1 MFDVHLVLLLIGFL
15 LLVCVLLSRF
25 TAKIGVPA
33 LLIFLIVGLIL
44 DTNSF
49 ISSTISNYTLVQS
62 ISIFA
67 LIIIMFSGG
76 LDTELANIKRVTW
89 EGISLSTIGV
99 LITALIV
106 GVLVHIL
113 FGLGWLDSFLIGSII
128 SSTDAAA
135 VFSIF
140 KTQKLRIRDNLDHML
155 ELESATNDPM
165 AYILVTSVLYLIV
178 HPETSI
184 MLLVLN
190 FFKSL
195 ILGIIV
201 GLILGKGFSKLLA
214 RIKLSVE
221 GLYPVLLLSAS
232 ILSFAVAEV
241 IGGNGFLSVYLAA
254 VVIGNCKIKYKY
266 TQLSFFEGIAWIMQI
281 VMFVLLG
288 AFSSIEELIPVLIPA
303 ILIAMILTFVARPI
317 AVLIS
322 LAPFDIDRPSKAFI
336 SWAGIKGAVPI
347 VFAFYPLVYGIFN
360 AQMMFDIVMVVT
372 CISVLV
378 QGSTLKFMAKHLN
391 VLKGE

>member
-49 ISSTISNYTLVQS
+49 ISSTISNYNLVQS

>member
-1 MFDVHLVLLLIGFL
+1 MFDVHLVLLFIGFL
-15 LLVCVLLSRF
+15 LLVCVLLSKF

-44 DTNSF
+44 DTNQV
-49 ISSTISNYTLVQS
+49 ISSSITNYNMIQS

-89 EGISLSTIGV
+89 EGISLSTVGV
-99 LITALIV
+99 FITAIV
-106 GVLVHIL
+106 VGILVHLL

-140 KTQKLRIRDNLDHML
+140 KTQKLHIKDNLDHML

-165 AYILVTSVLYLIV
+165 AYILVTSVIYLII
-178 HPETSI
+178 HPETS
-184 MLLVLN
+184 MLLLIFN

-195 ILGIIV
+195 ALGLIM
-201 GLILGKGFSKLLA
+201 GAILGKGFSKLLA

-221 GLYPVLLLSAS
+221 DCIRYCYCLT
-232 ILSFAVAEV
+232 ILSFHATEV
-241 IGGNGFLSVYLAA
+241 VGGNGFLSVYIAA
-254 VVIGNCKIKYKY
+254 VIIGNCKIKYKY

-288 AFSSIEELIPVLIPA
+288 AFSSIKELIPMLIPA
-303 ILIAMILTFVARPI
+303 IWIAMILTFVARPI

-322 LAPFDIDRPSKAFI
+322 LAPFDIDRPSKAFV

-347 VFAFYPLVYGIFN
+347 VFPFYPLVHGIYN
-360 AQMMFDIVMVVT
+360 AQMIFDIVMVVT

-378 QGSTLKFMAKHLN
+378 QGSTLKFMAGHLK
-391 VLKGE
+391 VLKEE

>member
-15 LLVCVLLSRF
+15 LLVCVLLSKF

-44 DTNSF
+44 DTNQV
-49 ISSTISNYTLVQS
+49 ISSTITNYSYVQS

-89 EGISLSTIGV
+89 EGVSLSTIGV
-99 LITALIV
+99 LITAVVV
-106 GVLVHIL
+106 GVLVHVL

-140 KTQKLRIRDNLDHML
+140 KTQKLKIKDNLDHML

-165 AYILVTSVLYLIV
+165 AYILVTSILYLMV
-178 HPETSI
+178 HPESSI
-184 MLLVLN
+184 LMLVFN

-195 ILGIIV
+195 ALGAIF
-201 GLILGKGFSKLLA
+201 GLVLGRGFSKLLA
-214 RIKLSVE
+214 RIKLRVE
-221 GLYPVLLLSAS
+221 GLYPVLLLAAA

-241 IGGNGFLSVYLAA
+241 AGGNGFLSVYLAA
-254 VVIGNCKIKYKY
+254 VIIGNCKIKYKY
-266 TQLSFFEGIAWIMQI
+266 TQLAFFEGIAWIMQI

-288 AFSSIEELIPVLIPA
+288 AFSSIKDLIPMLIPA
-303 ILIAMILTFVARPI
+303 IWIAMILTFVARPI

-360 AQMMFDIVMVVT
+360 AHIIFDIVMVVT

-378 QGSTLKFMAKHLN
+378 QGSTLKFMAKHLK
-391 VLKGE
+391 VLEEE

>member
-15 LLVCVLLSRF
+15 LLVCVLLSKF

-44 DTNSF
+44 DTNQV
-49 ISSTISNYTLVQS
+49 ISSTITNYSYVQS

-76 LDTELANIKRVTW
+76 LDTELTNIKRVTW
-89 EGISLSTIGV
+89 EGVSLSTIGV
-99 LITALIV
+99 LITAVVV
-106 GVLVHIL
+106 GVLVHVL

-140 KTQKLRIRDNLDHML
+140 KTQKLKIKDNLDHML

-165 AYILVTSVLYLIV
+165 AYILVTSILYLMV
-178 HPETSI
+178 HPESSI
-184 MLLVLN
+184 LMLVFN

-195 ILGIIV
+195 ALGAIF
-201 GLILGKGFSKLLA
+201 GLVLGRGFSKLLA
-214 RIKLSVE
+214 RIKLRVE
-221 GLYPVLLLSAS
+221 GLYPVLLLSAA

-241 IGGNGFLSVYLAA
+241 AGGNGFLSVYLAA
-254 VVIGNCKIKYKY
+254 VIIGNCKIKYKY
-266 TQLSFFEGIAWIMQI
+266 TQLAFFEGIAWIMQI

-288 AFSSIEELIPVLIPA
+288 AFSSIEDLIPMLIPA
-303 ILIAMILTFVARPI
+303 IWIAMILTFVARPI
-317 AVLIS
+317 AVSIS

-360 AQMMFDIVMVVT
+360 AQIIFDIVMVVT

-378 QGSTLKFMAKHLN
+378 QGSTLKFMAKHLK
-391 VLKGE
+391 VLEEE

>member
-49 ISSTISNYTLVQS
+49 ISSTISNYNLVQS

-221 GLYPVLLLSAS
+221 GLYPVLLLAAS

>member
-1 MFDVHLVLLLIGFL
+1 MFDVHLLLLFIGIL
-15 LLVCVLLSRF
+15 LLVCVLLGKF
-25 TAKIGVPA
+25 TAKIGVPS
-33 LLIFLIVGLIL
+33 LLIFLIVGLLL
-44 DTNSF
+44 DTNKV
-49 ISSTISNYTLVQS
+49 ISDAVLTSGFVQS

-76 LDTELANIKRVTW
+76 LDTELSNIKRVTW
-89 EGISLSTIGV
+89 EGVSLSTVGV
-99 LITALIV
+99 FITALVV
-106 GVLVHIL
+106 GILVHLL

-140 KTQKLRIRDNLDHML
+140 KTQQLNIRDNLDHML

-178 HPETSI
+178 HPETS
-184 MLLVLN
+184 MLLLVFN

-195 ILGIIV
+195 AL
-201 GLILGKGFSKLLA
+201 GLILGVILGKAFSKLLS
-214 RIKLSVE
+214 RIKLKVE
-221 GLYPVLLLSAS
+221 GLYPVLLLSAA
-232 ILSFAVAEV
+232 ILSFSIAEV
-241 IGGNGFLSVYLAA
+241 VGGNGFLSVYISA
-254 VVIGNCKIKYKY
+254 VLIGNCKIKYKY

-288 AFSSIEELIPVLIPA
+288 AFSSIKELVPTFIPA
-303 ILIAMILTFVARPI
+303 IWIAMILTFVARPI

-322 LAPFDIDRPSKAFI
+322 LAPFDMDRPSKAFV

-347 VFAFYPLVYGIFN
+347 VFAFYPLTYGIYN
-360 AQMMFDIVMVVT
+360 AQVIFDIVMVVT

-378 QGSTLKFMAKHLN
+378 QGSTLKFMARHLK
-391 VLKGE
+391 VLK

>member
-1 MFDVHLVLLLIGFL
+1 MFDVHLVLLFIGFL
-15 LLVCVLLSRF
+15 LLVCVLLSKF

-44 DTNSF
+44 DTNQF
-49 ISSTISNYTLVQS
+49 ISSSIADYNLIQS

-99 LITALIV
+99 FITAMVV
-106 GVLVHIL
+106 GILVHLL

-140 KTQKLRIRDNLDHML
+140 KTQKLHIKDNLDHML

-165 AYILVTSVLYLIV
+165 AYILVTSVIYLIM

-184 MLLVLN
+184 LLLVFN

-195 ILGIIV
+195 ALGLV
-201 GLILGKGFSKLLA
+201 MGAILGKGFSKLLA

-221 GLYPVLLLSAS
+221 GLYPVLLLSAA
-232 ILSFAVAEV
+232 ILSFAATEV
-241 IGGNGFLSVYLAA
+241 VGGNGFLSVYLAA
-254 VVIGNCKIKYKY
+254 VIIGNY

-288 AFSSIEELIPVLIPA
+288 AFSSIKELIPVLIPA
-303 ILIAMILTFVARPI
+303 IWIAMILTFVARPI

-322 LAPFDIDRPSKAFI
+322 LAPFDIDRPSKAFV

-347 VFAFYPLVYGIFN
+347 VFAFYPLVHGIYN
-360 AQMMFDIVMVVT
+360 AQLIFDIVMVVT

-378 QGSTLKFMAKHLN
+378 QGSTLKFMAGHLK
-391 VLKGE
+391 VLKEE

>member
-15 LLVCVLLSRF
+15 LLVCVLLSKF

-44 DTNSF
+44 DTNQV
-49 ISSTISNYTLVQS
+49 ISSTITNYSYVQS

-89 EGISLSTIGV
+89 EGVSLSTIGV
-99 LITALIV
+99 LITAVVV
-106 GVLVHIL
+106 GVLVHVL

-140 KTQKLRIRDNLDHML
+140 KTQKLKIKDNLDHML

-165 AYILVTSVLYLIV
+165 AYILVTSILYLMV
-178 HPETSI
+178 HPESSI
-184 MLLVLN
+184 LMLVFN

-195 ILGIIV
+195 ALGAIF
-201 GLILGKGFSKLLA
+201 GLVLGRGFSKLLA
-214 RIKLSVE
+214 RIKLRVE
-221 GLYPVLLLSAS
+221 GLYPVLLLAAA

-241 IGGNGFLSVYLAA
+241 AGGNGFLSVYLAA
-254 VVIGNCKIKYKY
+254 VIIGNCKIKYKY
-266 TQLSFFEGIAWIMQI
+266 TQLAFFEGIAWIMQI

-288 AFSSIEELIPVLIPA
+288 AFSSIKDLIPMLIPA
-303 ILIAMILTFVARPI
+303 IWIAMILTFVARPI
-317 AVLIS
+317 AVSIS

-360 AQMMFDIVMVVT
+360 AQIIFDIVMVVT

-378 QGSTLKFMAKHLN
+378 QGSTLKFMAKHLK
-391 VLKGE
+391 VLEEE

>member
-15 LLVCVLLSRF
+15 LLVCVLLSKF

-44 DTNSF
+44 DTNQV
-49 ISSTISNYTLVQS
+49 ISSTITNYSYVQS

-89 EGISLSTIGV
+89 EGVSLSTIGV
-99 LITALIV
+99 LITAVVV
-106 GVLVHIL
+106 GVLVHVL

-140 KTQKLRIRDNLDHML
+140 KTQKLKIKDNLDHML

-165 AYILVTSVLYLIV
+165 AYILVTSILYLMV
-178 HPETSI
+178 HPESSI
-184 MLLVLN
+184 LMLVFN

-195 ILGIIV
+195 ALGAIF
-201 GLILGKGFSKLLA
+201 GLVLGRGFSKLLA
-214 RIKLSVE
+214 RIKLRVE
-221 GLYPVLLLSAS
+221 GLYPVLLLSAA

-241 IGGNGFLSVYLAA
+241 AGGNGFLSVYLAA
-254 VVIGNCKIKYKY
+254 VIIGNCKIKYKY
-266 TQLSFFEGIAWIMQI
+266 TQLAFFEGIAWIMQI

-288 AFSSIEELIPVLIPA
+288 AFSSIEDLIPMLIPA
-303 ILIAMILTFVARPI
+303 IWIAMILTFVARPI
-317 AVLIS
+317 AVSIS

-360 AQMMFDIVMVVT
+360 AQIIFDIVMVVT

-378 QGSTLKFMAKHLN
+378 QGSTLKFMAKHLK
-391 VLKGE
+391 VLEEE

>member
-1 MFDVHLVLLLIGFL
+1 MFDVHLVLLFIGFL
-15 LLVCVLLSRF
+15 LLVCVLLSKF

-33 LLIFLIVGLIL
+33 LLIFLIVDLIL
-44 DTNSF
+44 DTNQF
-49 ISSTISNYTLVQS
+49 ISSSIADYNLIQS

-99 LITALIV
+99 FITAMVV
-106 GVLVHIL
+106 GILVHLL

-140 KTQKLRIRDNLDHML
+140 KTQKLHIKDNLDHML

-165 AYILVTSVLYLIV
+165 AYILVTSVIYLIM

-184 MLLVLN
+184 LLLVFN

-195 ILGIIV
+195 ALGLV
-201 GLILGKGFSKLLA
+201 MGAILGKGFSKLLA

-221 GLYPVLLLSAS
+221 GLYPVLLLSAA
-232 ILSFAVAEV
+232 ILSFAATEV
-241 IGGNGFLSVYLAA
+241 VGGNGFLSVYL
-254 VVIGNCKIKYKY
+254 
-266 TQLSFFEGIAWIMQI
+266 LS
-281 VMFVLLG
+281 
-288 AFSSIEELIPVLIPA
+288 LIHI
-303 ILIAMILTFVARPI
+303 
-317 AVLIS
+317 
-322 LAPFDIDRPSKAFI
+322 
-336 SWAGIKGAVPI
+336 
-347 VFAFYPLVYGIFN
+347 
-360 AQMMFDIVMVVT
+360 
-372 CISVLV
+372 
-378 QGSTLKFMAKHLN
+378 
-391 VLKGE
+391 